1 MAINLLEA
9 LPSIGKI
16 LDDVISTPEE
26 KREAQIRL
34 KELEIR
40 ELESKSNVQS
50 SWLSNGSLFVSGAI
64 PSLLWM
70 LVIVIFFNFILGPLL
85 SGIFNISIPILDL
98 PEWYASMCSTII
110 LGLFAKKAYDST
122 DLSYGSLVKKSKY
135 EIESEIDHKNEVKR
149 EAKTN
154 KAKKEKNEL
163 QTSFSVK
170 PIDSSN
176 VLPANNDG
184 AIDEEDGDLGIY
196 TPKTE
201 NKYDDPEYINSRWE
215 ELIKERKLKETG

>member
-1 MAINLLEA
+1 MANLLDA
-9 LPSIGKI
+9 LPSISKI
-16 LDDVISTPEE
+16 LDDIISTPEE

-85 SGIFNISIPILDL
+85 TGIFGITIPILDL

-122 DLSYGSLVKKSKY
+122 DISYGSLVKKSKY
-135 EIESEIDHKNEVKR
+135 ESECETDRKKNKIKSDDIKNEKPPETV
-149 EAKTN
+149 
-154 KAKKEKNEL
+154 
-163 QTSFSVK
+163 QYSVK
-170 PIDSSN
+170 PEIESAN
-176 VLPANNDG
+176 ILPANNDG
-184 AIDEEDGDLGIY
+184 AIDEEDGDSGIY
-196 TPKTE
+196 ISETE
-201 NKYDDPEYINSRWE
+201 NKYDDPEYINKRWN
-215 ELIKERKLKETG
+215 ELIAERNSSKGRK

>member
-1 MAINLLEA
+1 MANLLDA
-9 LPSIGKI
+9 LPSISKI
-16 LDDVISTPEE
+16 LDDIISTPEE

-85 SGIFNISIPILDL
+85 TGIFGITIPILDL
-98 PEWYASMCSTII
+98 PEWYASMYSTII

-122 DLSYGSLVKKSKY
+122 DISYGSLVKKSKY
-135 EIESEIDHKNEVKR
+135 ESECETDRKKNKIKSDDIKNEKPPETV
-149 EAKTN
+149 
-154 KAKKEKNEL
+154 
-163 QTSFSVK
+163 QYSVK
-170 PIDSSN
+170 PEIESAN
-176 VLPANNDG
+176 ILPANNDG
-184 AIDEEDGDLGIY
+184 AIDEEDGDSGIY
-196 TPKTE
+196 ISETE
-201 NKYDDPEYINSRWE
+201 NKYDDPEYINKRWN
-215 ELIKERKLKETG
+215 ELIAERNSSKGRK